1 MKLRDYWNNR
11 AQQDEFSVY
20 GIMDKVLTDKG
31 IRYLLFFESDEKFND
46 NIKTNRRYFRIVY
59 PFRVFFTRNG
69 FHVVGFG
76 LHSSIEKKD
85 FFHEFQLNYPN
96 SDYFMENATL
106 RPNSM
111 DELEFIVTQAFSEN
125 LLTEP
130 IKVKYYR
137 DKKVIE
143 NLGF

>member
-1 MKLRDYWNNR
+1 
-11 AQQDEFSVY
+11 
-20 GIMDKVLTDKG
+20 
-31 IRYLLFFESDEKFND
+31 
-46 NIKTNRRYFRIVY
+46 
-59 PFRVFFTRNG
+59 
-69 FHVVGFG
+69 
-76 LHSSIEKKD
+76 
-85 FFHEFQLNYPN
+85 
-96 SDYFMENATL
+96 MENATL

-111 DELEFIVTQAFSEN
+111 DELVFIVTQAFSEN